1 MSISMTRLANRRPV
15 AFALAL
21 ALSLSLYGCITPDN
35 GYLMEL
41 NRSGKWQEVERI
53 GQDMLRNRRTFTHS
67 ELCETYFHVIYARTR
82 MKKLDEAITLM
93 EEYDRLSVQDDIDP
107 QLLWLNREIAKLK
120 DELGLLNEAQQLLVS
135 AMEENGSKD
144 HARALE
150 LTRTVLALAGINK
163 TQEASAHFIAA
174 ICSVRLG
181 NAPDAEYHLAEYTRL
196 KSFLPGNHPALL
208 EESYVLRGL
217 RELKDGGSPA
227 HVSGSR

>member
-1 MSISMTRLANRRPV
+1 MSVSMTRWENRLPV

-41 NRSGKWQEVERI
+41 NRSGNWQEVERI

-67 ELCETYFHVIYARTR
+67 DLCETYFHVMYAQTR
-82 MKKLDEAITLM
+82 MKKLDEAVTLM
-93 EEYDRLSVQDDIDP
+93 EEYDRFRVLDDIDP

-120 DELGLLNEAQQLLVS
+120 GELGLLNEAQQLLVS
-135 AMEENGSKD
+135 AMEENGNRN

-150 LTRTVLALAGINK
+150 LARTVLALVDLNEI
-163 TQEASAHFIAA
+163 QEATAHFIAA

-181 NAPDAEYHLAEYTRL
+181 NASDAEYHLAEYNRL

-208 EESYVLRGL
+208 DEDYLRQGL
-217 RELKDGGSPA
+217 RELKDGSSSAVGSL
-227 HVSGSR
+227 